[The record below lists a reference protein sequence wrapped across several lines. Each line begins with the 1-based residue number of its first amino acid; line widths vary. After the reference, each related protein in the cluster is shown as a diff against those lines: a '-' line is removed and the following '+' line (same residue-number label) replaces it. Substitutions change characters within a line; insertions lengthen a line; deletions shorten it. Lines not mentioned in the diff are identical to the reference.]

1 MRKHHVYADEFSLNE
16 AQCRYDAKA
25 DGHRGKDLFSLC
37 CVSKKRESPRATII
51 EFDDTGAQLCWHC
64 RISLAYNAK
73 KYFSNMPPRVEQNYQ
88 PQSGALGKRTVKLAR
103 F

>member
-16 AQCRYDAKA
+16 AQCRYDARQMATEAKIFF
-25 DGHRGKDLFSLC
+25 RFV
-37 CVSKKRESPRATII
+37 VSEKRESPRATII

-73 KYFSNMPPRVEQNYQ
+73 KTSLICHLVWNKIISRKAE
-88 PQSGALGKRTVKLAR
+88 LWEKRTVKLAR